1 MSNDTGEKAKITAEI
16 LRGDAVPETVVEQ
29 DRKKFSKEA
38 NIVTGIFGLL
48 IASILLIW
56 YLWDPEYLS
65 NESDLVYDLG
75 LIGGIMMLLQFLYSA
90 RKRFPKLRQWGEL
103 KVWFGI
109 HVFVGLAAPTIIIIH
124 SQFEIASINGGVA
137 FFSMLIVAVSGMVGR
152 YLYSQVSFD
161 LANERL
167 ALKNLHSVLQEKVL
181 NSKPELSDQIQHLLK
196 NFMVTS
202 FASPKNVVYAFWVAF
217 MVRIRAKYLYL
228 QICHLRP
235 ASSASQEGTVAL
247 KLWGDHATFTSVEKK
262 IIKAYLGLLSK
273 LARHNAVKHLYSFW
287 RIGHIPFLYLL
298 LISGIFHVI
307 AVHMY

>member
-1 MSNDTGEKAKITAEI
+1 
-16 LRGDAVPETVVEQ
+16 
-29 DRKKFSKEA
+29 
-38 NIVTGIFGLL
+38 
-48 IASILLIW
+48 
-56 YLWDPEYLS
+56 
-65 NESDLVYDLG
+65 
-75 LIGGIMMLLQFLYSA
+75 MMLLQFLYSA
-90 RKRFPKLRQWGEL
+90 RKRFPKLRQWGTL

-167 ALKNLHSVLQEKVL
+167 VLKNLHSVLQEKVL

-196 NFMVTS
+196 NFMVIS
-202 FASPKNVVYAFWVAF
+202 FASPKNVVYAFWVAL
-217 MVRIRAKYLYL
+217 MVRIRSKYLYL

-235 ASSASQEGTVAL
+235 ASSASQEGAVVL
-247 KLWGDHATFTSVEKK
+247 KLWGDHATFTAVEKK
-262 IIKAYLGLLSK
+262 IIKAYLALLSK
-273 LARHNAVKHLYSFW
+273 LARHNAVKYLYSFW

>member
-1 MSNDTGEKAKITAEI
+1 MSNNAGEKAKITAEI
-16 LRGDAVPETVVEQ
+16 LRGDAVPDMVVEQ

-48 IASILLIW
+48 VASILLIW

-103 KVWFGI
+103 KIWFGI

-167 ALKNLHSVLQEKVL
+167 ALKNLHSVLQEKIL
-181 NSKPELSDQIQHLLK
+181 NSKPELSAQIQHLLK
-196 NFMVTS
+196 NFMVIS
-202 FASPKNVVYAFWVAF
+202 FANPKNVVYAFWLAF
-217 MVRIRAKYLYL
+217 MVGIRAKYLYL

-235 ASSASQEGTVAL
+235 VSSTSQEGTVAL
-247 KLWGDHATFTSVEKK
+247 KLWGNDAIFTSGEKK

-273 LARHNAVKHLYSFW
+273 LARHNAIKHLYSLW

-298 LISGIFHVI
+298 LVSGIFHVI